1 MDFYYIFSGLIILTS
16 LFAFINARF
25 FKLPSTIGIMM
36 IAMLVSIGLV
46 IFGNVFPNTLEELKT
61 FVSQIDFY
69 TLLMGCMLNFLLF
82 ASALHIKFNDLK
94 EQLVSIVTLATLSIV
109 ISTFIVGA
117 GLYYIT
123 QLFPVIEVTFIQ
135 CLVFG
140 ALISPTDPIAV
151 MSILKKAGVS
161 KSLETKIAG
170 ESLLNDG
177 VAVVLF
183 ITLLQ
188 MARNEATYDLDIAS
202 VSWLLIKEIFGGLIT
217 GALLGLSA
225 SNAMKRIS
233 DYNVYVLITLAVVM
247 GGSFLVSKFHFSGPL
262 AMVAAGLVIGN
273 YGREKYMDA
282 LERDYLDK
290 FWSLLDEILNA
301 VLFLLIGLELL
312 IIPLSSFQNYW
323 IIGIISIALV
333 LVARYIAI
341 IIPTKTFPK
350 QMGFNKPTITMLVW
364 GGLRGGVSVALA
376 LSIDNDL
383 NKNLFLTITYII
395 VIFSIFFQGLTVGKL
410 ANKLKGHQQNQ

>member
-1 MDFYYIFSGLIILTS
+1 MELYYILTALIILTS

-25 FKLPSTIGIMM
+25 LKMPSTIGIMM
-36 IAMLVSIGLV
+36 IAMVVSIALV
-46 IFGNVFPNTLEELKT
+46 IFGKVFPHTLENLKT
-61 FVSQIDFY
+61 FVSEIDFY

-94 EQLVSIVTLATLSIV
+94 EQLLPVVVLATVSVV
-109 ISTFIVGA
+109 ISTFIVGT
-117 GLYYIT
+117 GLFYIV
-123 QLFPVIEVTFIQ
+123 QLFPILDVTFIQ

-188 MARNEATYDLDIAS
+188 MARNEANIDLNLPS
-202 VSWLLIKEIFGGLIT
+202 VAWLLIKEIFGGLIT
-217 GALLGLSA
+217 GAILGYTA
-225 SNAMKRIS
+225 SNAMKKIN

-247 GGSFLVSKFHFSGPL
+247 GGSVLVSKFHFSGPL

-273 YGREKYMDA
+273 YGRKKYMDA
-282 LERDYLDK
+282 VERDYLDK
-290 FWSLLDEILNA
+290 FWSLLDELLNA
-301 VLFLLIGLELL
+301 ILFLLIGLELL
-312 IIPLSSFQNYW
+312 IIPFNAFSNYW
-323 IIGIISIALV
+323 IIGILSIGLTLA
-333 LVARYIAI
+333 ARYLAVY
-341 IIPTKTFPK
+341 IPTKTFK
-350 QMGFNKPTITMLVW
+350 SINFNQPTITMLVW

-395 VIFSIFFQGLTVGKL
+395 VIFSIFVQGLTVGKL
-410 ANKLKGHQQNQ
+410 ADKLKKQ